1 MSEIIRSEHRAIVF
15 RLGRKQA
22 AGLARYIK
30 DHSGAQEVALAVD
43 VDTLEMI
50 VQAKNT
56 SEEDILVFDGEEDVF
71 EVEEEIVEENE
82 EVLIPVGEEENG
94 EENGEDGK

>member
-15 RLGRKQA
+15 KLGRKQA

-43 VDTLEMI
+43 VDTMEMI

-56 SEEDILVFDGEEDVF
+56 KEDDILVFDGEEDVF
-71 EVEEEIVEENE
+71 EVEEEVIEENE
-82 EVLIPVGEEENG
+82 EVLVPV
-94 EENGEDGK
+94 EDDD

>member
-1 MSEIIRSEHRAIVF
+1 MSEIIRGEHRAIVF
-15 RLGRKQA
+15 KLSRKQA

-43 VDTLEMI
+43 ADTLELI

-56 SEEDILVFDGEEDVF
+56 NEEDILVFDGEEDVF

>member
-1 MSEIIRSEHRAIVF
+1 MGEIIRSEHRALVF
-15 RLGRKQA
+15 KLSRKQA
-22 AGLARYIK
+22 AGLARYIR

-43 VDTLEMI
+43 VDTMEMI

-71 EVEEEIVEENE
+71 EVEEEVIEESE
-82 EVLIPVGEEENG
+82 EVLIPVEDGEE
-94 EENGEDGK
+94 